1 MMFRYTHAVGLLQA
15 AQYEEAIQQLDMV
28 IRVLPKF
35 AQAYHYRGLA
45 FYHNVQKDMAL
56 EDFNMAIDLKPD
68 FAEAFR
74 NRGVLRV
81 TAGDVLGGLTDLD
94 RALALFEE
102 AGNSEMVQDILDLLE
117 GEGK

>member
-1 MMFRYTHAVGLLQA
+1 MFRYTHAVGLLQA

-28 IRVLPKF
+28 IRVLPEF

-45 FYHNVQKDMAL
+45 FYHDEQEDKAL
-56 EDFNMAIDLKPD
+56 EDFNKAIELKPD
-68 FAEAFR
+68 FAEAYR

-81 TAGDVLGGLTDLD
+81 NTGDVLGGLADLD
-94 RALALFEE
+94 QALAFFKE

-117 GEGK
+117 GEGQ